1 MTMEKIK
8 DGLNQYLTPI
18 LMAVVAF
25 FLREVYTKVDNI
37 ATEIRTLSE
46 DRAVMTQKIISI
58 ERNIY
63 DLEAR
68 LREIEK
74 EKK

>member
-1 MTMEKIK
+1 MEKIK